1 LLFIAAACVVAAAAV
16 SHPAGEELN
25 HLEDSIK
32 SVEIDVQEAVKP
44 LKAMVSD
51 EVKEIHEMKGLRGS
65 KQESAKRVIKQA
77 IREEHNQ
84 QTEALKSL
92 KKVER
97 AAQDMGAGRAN
108 SKRLGEGRTNKNI
121 PTGYTKVI
129 NHIETVRGMLAQ
141 GVKTSHTRERLKR
154 MLSEVKG
161 ESSTTMTAQNELP
174 ENSPIQNTHKSSAG
188 AASILSAAASMPTD
202 LGSLG
207 ENMDGEDNSAMWVDP
222 DQEDTNLGPMFDYR
236 EKLQQHQL
244 LRQAARVRLGETDQ
258 APNGAASMLVAAATS
273 GDSATHV
280 DAKSAGAAS
289 VLSAT
294 TSTNHQPV
302 STPSAATHMDNQP
315 ASMSRSATHDDAK
328 SAGAASV
335 LSAATSTNNQ
345 PESTPSAATHMDNQ
359 PASMSRSAT
368 PNSKLRKQERAV
380 IDAEKTAKNEVEG
393 LVAHLEAPS
402 QPSVQS
408 SPSPSPDGYEQ
419 MP

>member
-1 LLFIAAACVVAAAAV
+1 MKLLFIAAACVVAAAAV

-315 ASMSRSATHDDAK
+315 ASMSRSAT
-328 SAGAASV
+328 
-335 LSAATSTNNQ
+335 
-345 PESTPSAATHMDNQ
+345 
-359 PASMSRSAT
+359 

>member
-315 ASMSRSATHDDAK
+315 ASMSRSAT
-328 SAGAASV
+328 
-335 LSAATSTNNQ
+335 
-345 PESTPSAATHMDNQ
+345 
-359 PASMSRSAT
+359 